1 MSLAQPLSAFIFTF
15 LGFCFGV
22 FFDLYR
28 VLRRF
33 SSSGQLLTA
42 ATDLLFWFTY
52 TVWVYIV
59 LLRVNAGEV
68 RVFLLMCLA
77 FGAAIYFMW
86 LSRSLVR
93 AWLLVLE
100 RIAAMIAW
108 LNRVVEA
115 VVLVISW
122 PYRMLYKYLFLP
134 LSNLLHWLL
143 QPIIRL
149 INALNIWFMAGLK
162 RLLARPRQIMLNY
175 VKAIK
180 QLWGSPP
187 LDE

>member
-33 SSSGQLLTA
+33 STSGRLLTA

-68 RVFLLMCLA
+68 RVFLLICLA
-77 FGAAIYFMW
+77 LGAAIYFMW

-108 LNRVVEA
+108 LNRVVDAA
-115 VVLVISW
+115 VRIISW
-122 PYRMLYKYLFLP
+122 PYRILYRYFLLP

-149 INALNIWFMAGLK
+149 FNALNTWFKATLR
-162 RLLARPRQIMLNY
+162 RLLARPRQVMLNFA
-175 VKAIK
+175 KAIK
-180 QLWGSPP
+180 QLWSSPP